1 MSVPRDL
8 KYDKDQHLWFEIDGD
23 EAAVGI
29 TDYAADQLG
38 EILFV
43 ELPDEDDEFDEGDE
57 FSVVE
62 SAKTA
67 SGLDAPFEF
76 TVIARNDM
84 LEDEPEAINSDAFE
98 HWIVRIKVDDPDSFD
113 VLVDAD
119 EYEEFLED

>member
-1 MSVPRDL
+1 MSVPKDL

-43 ELPDEDDEFDEGDE
+43 DLPGEDQEFDEGDE

-62 SAKTA
+62 SAKVA
-67 SGLDAPFEF
+67 SGLDAPFAF
-76 TVIARNDM
+76 TVISTNEM

-113 VLVDAD
+113 ALVDAD
-119 EYEEFLED
+119 EYEEALDD